1 MKVVHIITRMI
12 VGGAQENTLLN
23 CIDLIDQ
30 YGDDVTLITG
40 PSAGPEGQ
48 LLKRLNHP
56 QLNII
61 EASALTRNIKPW
73 QDWKAYRQLKK
84 LLREI
89 NPDVV
94 HTHSAKAGV
103 LGRMA
108 AWRLKVPAVI
118 HTVHGAP
125 FHSYQSALARKLFAF
140 CERYAAKRC
149 HRLLCV
155 ADAMTDL
162 MVESNVAERERFT
175 TVYSGMKIDDY
186 LRADDHRDRIRHEF
200 GFANNDIVVGKIA
213 RLFNL
218 KGHKY
223 LVEAARTVVATNP
236 HVHFLLVGD
245 GILRDELE
253 SQIEAGGLSE
263 HFHFTGLV
271 PPTDVPQYLGAMDIL
286 AHTSLREGLARA
298 LPQALLAGKPVISFD
313 IDGAREVCITNQTG
327 FLTMP
332 KDIVALSDA
341 IIRLAGDPE
350 LRQSFGAA
358 GRAKCREMYSHQ
370 LMTERIRT
378 IYQEVLTGNP

>member
-30 YGDDVTLITG
+30 YGDEVTLITG
-40 PSAGPEGQ
+40 PSEGPEGQ
-48 LLKRLNHP
+48 LLQRFYHP
-56 QLNII
+56 QLKIM
-61 EASALTRNIKPW
+61 EAPALTRNIKPW
-73 QDWKAYRQLKK
+73 QDWKAYRQIRRILAD
-84 LLREI
+84 I

-94 HTHSAKAGV
+94 HTHSAKAGI
-103 LGRMA
+103 LGRLA
-108 AWRLKVPAVI
+108 AWHLKVPAVI

-125 FHSYQSALARKLFAF
+125 FHPYQSALARRFFAC

-162 MVESNVAERERFT
+162 MVEGGVADRDRFT
-175 TVYSGMKIDDY
+175 TVYSGMEIEDY
-186 LRADDHRDRIRHEF
+186 LQADQHRTEVREQF
-200 GFANNDIVVGKIA
+200 GFNTNDIVVGKIA

-223 LVEAARTVVATNP
+223 LVAAAQQVIQQNP

-245 GILRDELE
+245 GSLRPEIE
-253 SQIEAGGLSE
+253 AQIEAGGVTD

-271 PPTDVPQYLGAMDIL
+271 PPTDVPRYLGGMDIL

-298 LPQALLAGKPVISFD
+298 LPQALLAGKPVISFN
-313 IDGAREVCITNQTG
+313 IDGAREVCITDVTG
-327 FLTMP
+327 ILTNA
-332 KDIVALSDA
+332 KDVDALAEA
-341 IIRLAGDPE
+341 ILRLAGDAG
-350 LRQSFGAA
+350 LRQQLGEA

-370 LMTERIRT
+370 LMTDRIRA
-378 IYQEVLTGNP
+378 IYQEVLNSAS